1 MSNPFILI
9 ARIRVKEGK
18 VEEYLKIAKEADDA
32 VNASEPD
39 MLIHTFDQDPTDPLE
54 FTWSEV
60 YRTSEAMV
68 HRINNPPVVAY
79 VEKHQEIADKFEIE
93 VYGNIT
99 DETIKAIEALNVPFK
114 HFKTTEVGYIR
125 KEKFIYLKKDDQMF
139 EDDNGYVVVSSD
151 QLNPILKAFG
161 HEEKIAK
168 NVLII
173 GGLGQV
179 GKELTK
185 FLLKKGNKVYVITN
199 KKSRKRRETEWF
211 LIVSKRI
218 TLSI

>member
-39 MLIHTFDQDPTDPLE
+39 MLIHTFDQDLTDPLE

-68 HRINNPPVVAY
+68 HHINNPPVVAY
-79 VEKHQEIADKFEIE
+79 VEKHQELADKFEIE
-93 VYGNIT
+93 VYGNIS
-99 DETIKAIEALNVPFK
+99 DETIKSIEDLNVPFK

-125 KEKFIYLKKDDQMF
+125 KEIF
-139 EDDNGYVVVSSD
+139 
-151 QLNPILKAFG
+151 
-161 HEEKIAK
+161 
-168 NVLII
+168 
-173 GGLGQV
+173 
-179 GKELTK
+179 TK
-185 FLLKKGNKVYVITN
+185 FN
-199 KKSRKRRETEWF
+199 
-211 LIVSKRI
+211 
-218 TLSI
+218 

>member
-1 MSNPFILI
+1 MANPFILI

-18 VEEYLKIAKEADDA
+18 IEEYLKIAKEADDA

-68 HRINNPPVVAY
+68 HHINNPPVVAY

-99 DETIKAIEALNVPFK
+99 DETVKTIEALNVPFK
-114 HFKTTEVGYIR
+114 HFKTTKVGYIR
-125 KEKFIYLKKDDQMF
+125 KENF
-139 EDDNGYVVVSSD
+139 
-151 QLNPILKAFG
+151 
-161 HEEKIAK
+161 
-168 NVLII
+168 
-173 GGLGQV
+173 
-179 GKELTK
+179 
-185 FLLKKGNKVYVITN
+185 
-199 KKSRKRRETEWF
+199 
-211 LIVSKRI
+211 
-218 TLSI
+218 

>member
-39 MLIHTFDQDPTDPLE
+39 MLIHTFDQDPTDQLE

-68 HRINNPPVVAY
+68 HHINNPPVVSY

-99 DETIKAIEALNVPFK
+99 DETINAIKALNVPFK
-114 HFKTTEVGYIR
+114 HFKTTDVGYIR
-125 KEKFIYLKKDDQMF
+125 TEKF
-139 EDDNGYVVVSSD
+139 S
-151 QLNPILKAFG
+151 
-161 HEEKIAK
+161 
-168 NVLII
+168 
-173 GGLGQV
+173 
-179 GKELTK
+179 
-185 FLLKKGNKVYVITN
+185 
-199 KKSRKRRETEWF
+199 
-211 LIVSKRI
+211 
-218 TLSI
+218 

>member
-60 YRTSEAMV
+60 YRTSEAIV
-68 HRINNPPVVAY
+68 HHINNPPFVAY
-79 VEKHQEIADKFEIE
+79 VEKHKEIANKFEIE

-99 DETIKAIEALNVPFK
+99 DETIKAIKNLSVPFR
-114 HFKTTEVGYIR
+114 HFKTTDVGYIR
-125 KEKFIYLKKDDQMF
+125 KEIFM
-139 EDDNGYVVVSSD
+139 
-151 QLNPILKAFG
+151 
-161 HEEKIAK
+161 
-168 NVLII
+168 
-173 GGLGQV
+173 
-179 GKELTK
+179 
-185 FLLKKGNKVYVITN
+185 
-199 KKSRKRRETEWF
+199 
-211 LIVSKRI
+211 
-218 TLSI
+218 

>member
-68 HRINNPPVVAY
+68 HHINNPPVVSY

-99 DETIKAIEALNVPFK
+99 DETINAIKALNVPFK
-114 HFKTTEVGYIR
+114 HFKTTDVGYIR
-125 KEKFIYLKKDDQMF
+125 TEKF
-139 EDDNGYVVVSSD
+139 S
-151 QLNPILKAFG
+151 
-161 HEEKIAK
+161 
-168 NVLII
+168 
-173 GGLGQV
+173 
-179 GKELTK
+179 
-185 FLLKKGNKVYVITN
+185 
-199 KKSRKRRETEWF
+199 
-211 LIVSKRI
+211 
-218 TLSI
+218 

>member
-18 VEEYLKIAKEADDA
+18 VEEYLEIAKEADDA

-68 HRINNPPVVAY
+68 HHINNPPVVAY

-99 DETIKAIEALNVPFK
+99 DETVKTIEALNVPFK
-114 HFKTTEVGYIR
+114 HFKTTKVGFIR
-125 KEKFIYLKKDDQMF
+125 KENF
-139 EDDNGYVVVSSD
+139 
-151 QLNPILKAFG
+151 
-161 HEEKIAK
+161 
-168 NVLII
+168 
-173 GGLGQV
+173 
-179 GKELTK
+179 
-185 FLLKKGNKVYVITN
+185 
-199 KKSRKRRETEWF
+199 
-211 LIVSKRI
+211 
-218 TLSI
+218 

>member
-39 MLIHTFDQDPTDPLE
+39 MFIHTFDQDPTDPLE

-68 HRINNPPVVAY
+68 HYINNPPVVAY

-99 DETIKAIEALNVPFK
+99 NETIKAIEDLKVPFK
-114 HFKTTEVGYIR
+114 HFKTTKVGYIIHQI
-125 KEKFIYLKKDDQMF
+125 FNDKK
-139 EDDNGYVVVSSD
+139 
-151 QLNPILKAFG
+151 I
-161 HEEKIAK
+161 
-168 NVLII
+168 
-173 GGLGQV
+173 
-179 GKELTK
+179 
-185 FLLKKGNKVYVITN
+185 
-199 KKSRKRRETEWF
+199 
-211 LIVSKRI
+211 
-218 TLSI
+218 

>member
-18 VEEYLKIAKEADDA
+18 VEEYLKLAKEADDA

-54 FTWSEV
+54 FAWSEV

-68 HRINNPPVVAY
+68 HHINNPLVVLY

-99 DETIKAIEALNVPFK
+99 DETIKAIDGLNVPFK
-114 HFKTTEVGYIR
+114 HFKTTKVGYIR
-125 KEKFIYLKKDDQMF
+125 KEKFI
-139 EDDNGYVVVSSD
+139 
-151 QLNPILKAFG
+151 
-161 HEEKIAK
+161 
-168 NVLII
+168 
-173 GGLGQV
+173 
-179 GKELTK
+179 
-185 FLLKKGNKVYVITN
+185 
-199 KKSRKRRETEWF
+199 
-211 LIVSKRI
+211 
-218 TLSI
+218 

>member
-18 VEEYLKIAKEADDA
+18 VEEYLKIAKEADEA

-39 MLIHTFDQDPTDPLE
+39 MLIHTFDQDPADPLE

-68 HRINNPPVVAY
+68 HHINNPPVVSY

-99 DETIKAIEALNVPFK
+99 DETINAIKALNVPFK
-114 HFKTTEVGYIR
+114 HFKTTDVGYIR
-125 KEKFIYLKKDDQMF
+125 TEKF
-139 EDDNGYVVVSSD
+139 S
-151 QLNPILKAFG
+151 
-161 HEEKIAK
+161 
-168 NVLII
+168 
-173 GGLGQV
+173 
-179 GKELTK
+179 
-185 FLLKKGNKVYVITN
+185 
-199 KKSRKRRETEWF
+199 
-211 LIVSKRI
+211 
-218 TLSI
+218 

>member
-1 MSNPFILI
+1 MTNPFILI

-68 HRINNPPVVAY
+68 HHINNPPVVSY

-93 VYGNIT
+93 VYGNIS
-99 DETIKAIEALNVPFK
+99 DETIKAIEDLNVPFK
-114 HFKTTEVGYIR
+114 HFKTTKVGYIR
-125 KEKFIYLKKDDQMF
+125 HEIFNDKK
-139 EDDNGYVVVSSD
+139 
-151 QLNPILKAFG
+151 I
-161 HEEKIAK
+161 
-168 NVLII
+168 
-173 GGLGQV
+173 
-179 GKELTK
+179 
-185 FLLKKGNKVYVITN
+185 
-199 KKSRKRRETEWF
+199 
-211 LIVSKRI
+211 
-218 TLSI
+218 

>member
-9 ARIRVKEGK
+9 ARIRVKKGK
-18 VEEYLKIAKEADDA
+18 IEEYLKIAKEADDA

-68 HRINNPPVVAY
+68 HHINNPPVVAY

-99 DETIKAIEALNVPFK
+99 DETINAIKALNVPFK

-125 KEKFIYLKKDDQMF
+125 TEKF
-139 EDDNGYVVVSSD
+139 S
-151 QLNPILKAFG
+151 
-161 HEEKIAK
+161 
-168 NVLII
+168 
-173 GGLGQV
+173 
-179 GKELTK
+179 
-185 FLLKKGNKVYVITN
+185 
-199 KKSRKRRETEWF
+199 
-211 LIVSKRI
+211 
-218 TLSI
+218 